1 VSFLGR
7 LFSSD
12 LRTAQRAEAR
22 GQIELAAEHY
32 GLAGDRAGA
41 VRMHLAR
48 ARRAADRPGELA
60 ALHDALHWAGVDADL
75 RRAPAAELGRA
86 LLAAATAEGV
96 GTEKDR
102 ARVREAAALLVEG
115 GDHEQ
120 AGKALATLG
129 DHAGAASA
137 YSAGGHIDAL
147 ESSLALAD
155 DAGERQRE
163 IERAY
168 ADYQAHLQIGQRDDA
183 RAALARA
190 IAAGGGDAHRRAL
203 DQLDAALITGGR
215 VVLRQPGAPPL
226 VACGLGLVALGRDA
240 LCEVPLRSAGIS
252 RRHAEI
258 IVGGSARFALRDAGS
273 RNGTRLGGMMLA
285 GTLPL
290 AGAGELALGDDVEL
304 DFEARPDDAALVL
317 SVRGGLDRGTK
328 VVLVPPGARAAL
340 PLAAPGFDV
349 VFVDGRPWLGRDS
362 AFSLGTQRVA
372 EGRVQLIRGDR
383 ISAGD
388 VTLDVE

>member
-190 IAAGGGDAHRRAL
+190 I
-203 DQLDAALITGGR
+203 
-215 VVLRQPGAPPL
+215 
-226 VACGLGLVALGRDA
+226 GRDA